1 MALHLSGFT
10 TRQGNRK
17 HSTLQPITTS
27 ISKSCG
33 SRGSIQVAG
42 GNNGPT
48 SCYPTLYTNPYE
60 NTPPVADM
68 LSSAINNPPNMETIP
83 TPLIYEH
90 QPQSVRLYLDSSS
103 NNTNNPMCSLVL
115 KPPTN
120 TSGLNLNPN
129 LDNCGVDGTI
139 AYFEKQIVPHGF
151 EDGNR
156 IVMELPNS
164 TTALSS
170 TSPYQTGSLDN
181 HNLSAIL
188 YVVGES
194 NTMFAPGLKKAL
206 DASISY
212 GAPRGVG
219 NAVYSQFPLRTNGT
233 LFQWSSR
240 HGAYYNGTS
249 NPDLENLWVQA
260 EYNVFG
266 RSLENLSNISLT
278 NEIPQHLGT
287 PIPKLNLTTQYYGHP
302 NLSLALRPDNYEI
315 LGIGYHASNDYLE
328 FNNDVSLTSNELAYG
343 WGYKVGS
350 YYSMRVGTNGNNL
363 QQYTDGIDLKIFVT
377 VVVTEWDTDGNPSQ
391 LSDTDGAIGGLIAFD
406 TVNDKTKDFMG
417 WISDGTTGRWY
428 SLTGN
433 HDNTTKATLEPA
445 GHNGSILFNGNG
457 DFGATPLLSMNTT
470 NTVPVLQ
477 NGVSTSMINDVS
489 SLVTEVHKGSSSTF
503 VQNGLTKIY
512 GDGHSITLNVSEND
526 NSVEQVSFP
535 KLSLLSQTNTPG
547 AITIGAYAPSYAN
560 DGADQTIKI
569 ENTSGN
575 APDAIS
581 MDAQHGGVSMN
592 AHDDI
597 TLSGTNTIILS
608 TQDILLCAG
617 ETSDACVNMKDGGID
632 MTANSNINILSTNS
646 TEQSSIQLDSAL
658 GGINLTAADEKTIHL
673 SSGKVNVASKD
684 NVPDAISLTTS
695 STTVLLGPEDK
706 QVGFETIA
714 LRNFMGTGDGN
725 ALDNLSTTHKQELTS
740 IIQQQNNFSTLTLTE
755 LQTMLVSIGV
765 VDVQPDEATAINLL
779 NEHISSLPPA
789 INIVADNGGI
799 GLSWHCKKELN
810 ANGGRAL
817 VTANDDTSDA
827 IKLHACNGSN
837 QTIRIVND
845 FGSTDTAIDIE
856 TITGGVKISGKTNLE
871 LVADTGNIIL
881 NGTVQFE
888 RGDNNDRKFKL
899 QSNELEFDD
908 QDTDDNNGKRT
919 AQYLFDQINQL
930 QQENQTLQQENDTL
944 TANVQNLQISVDDSN
959 LLITSLQSAL
969 ATLTDRVAQLEPS

>member
-1 MALHLSGFT
+1 M
-10 TRQGNRK
+10 
-17 HSTLQPITTS
+17 
-27 ISKSCG
+27 
-33 SRGSIQVAG
+33 
-42 GNNGPT
+42 
-48 SCYPTLYTNPYE
+48 
-60 NTPPVADM
+60 
-68 LSSAINNPPNMETIP
+68 
-83 TPLIYEH
+83 
-90 QPQSVRLYLDSSS
+90 
-103 NNTNNPMCSLVL
+103 
-115 KPPTN
+115 
-120 TSGLNLNPN
+120 
-129 LDNCGVDGTI
+129 
-139 AYFEKQIVPHGF
+139 
-151 EDGNR
+151 
-156 IVMELPNS
+156 
-164 TTALSS
+164 
-170 TSPYQTGSLDN
+170 
-181 HNLSAIL
+181 
-188 YVVGES
+188 
-194 NTMFAPGLKKAL
+194 
-206 DASISY
+206 
-212 GAPRGVG
+212 
-219 NAVYSQFPLRTNGT
+219 
-233 LFQWSSR
+233 
-240 HGAYYNGTS
+240 
-249 NPDLENLWVQA
+249 
-260 EYNVFG
+260 
-266 RSLENLSNISLT
+266 
-278 NEIPQHLGT
+278 
-287 PIPKLNLTTQYYGHP
+287 LNLTTQYYGHP

-328 FNNDVSLTSNELAYG
+328 FNNDVSLTSNELAHG
-343 WGYKVGS
+343 WGYQVGK

-363 QQYTDGIDLKIFVT
+363 QQYTDGVDLKIRVT
-377 VVVTEWDTDGNPSQ
+377 VVVTEWDANGNPSQ
-391 LSDTDGAIGGLIAFD
+391 LSDTLGAVGGLIAFD

-417 WISDGTTGRWY
+417 WISDGTTGRWH

-477 NGVSTSMINDVS
+477 NGILNSTVDAS
-489 SLVTEVHKGSSSTF
+489 SLVTEVHNGSPSTF

-512 GDGHSITLNVSEND
+512 GDGNSITLNVSEND
-526 NSVEQVSFP
+526 NSAESGSLP
-535 KLSLLSQTNTPG
+535 KLSILSQSAESGSLPKLSILSQTNTAG

-725 ALDNLSTTHKQELTS
+725 ALDNLSTTHKQALTS
-740 IIQQQNNFSTLTLTE
+740 IIEQQNNFSTLTLTE

-789 INIVADNGGI
+789 INIIADNGGI

-817 VTANDDTSDA
+817 VTANDDSSDA

-856 TITGGVKISGKTNLE
+856 TIAGGVKISGKTKLE

-881 NGTVQFE
+881 NGNVQFKS
-888 RGDNNDRKFKL
+888 GDNNDRKFKL

-919 AQYLFDQINQL
+919 AQYLFDEIAQL
-930 QQENQTLQQENDTL
+930 KLKNET
-944 TANVQNLQISVDDSN
+944 
-959 LLITSLQSAL
+959 LQSAL
-969 ATLTDRVAQLEPS
+969 TTSELLIATLDSELTALTAKVALLDPSSAQT